1 MKRCQQPTFERARI
15 SDVLSFAQGF
25 KRQGYM
31 FVNINATTCADHCDV
46 LYVFRASEGAGELV
60 GRTVSVKPGDQ
71 VPSITGFYPAAF
83 VFENETHDLFG
94 VDFTGINIDYEGNF
108 YKLSVAYPMNPKASA
123 KGSAQDAGDSAGV
136 DIDRGEA

>member
-1 MKRCQQPTFERARI
+1 MKRCQQPTFEPARVGDVRA
-15 SDVLSFAQGF
+15 FAEEF

-31 FVNINATTCADHCDV
+31 FVNISATTCADHCDV

-60 GRTVSVKPGDQ
+60 GKTVSVKPGEQ
-71 VPSITGFYPAAF
+71 VSSITEFYPAAF

-94 VDFTGINIDYEGNF
+94 VEFSGISIDYEGNF

-123 KGSAQDAGDSAGV
+123 QDKGREGQTHVDV
-136 DIDRGEA
+136 DIERGEA

>member
-1 MKRCQQPTFERARI
+1 MKRCQQPTFEDARI
-15 SDVLSFAQGF
+15 SDVLTFARDF

-31 FVNINATTCADHCDV
+31 FVNISATTCADHCDV

-60 GRTVSVKPGDQ
+60 GRTVSVKSDDQ

-94 VDFTGINIDYEGNF
+94 IDFVGINIDYEGNF
-108 YKLSVAYPMNPKASA
+108 YKLSVTYPMNPKASA
-123 KGSAQDAGDSAGV
+123 KGPGQNAGASAGV
-136 DIDRGEA
+136 DINRGEA